1 MLLRLLVVVGAS
13 VLAIVLVGSIA
24 AAATAVFLVSS

>member
-1 MLLRLLVVVGAS
+1 MLRLLVVAGAA

-24 AAATAVFLVSS
+24 AATMAVFVVSS

>member
-13 VLAIVLVGSIA
+13 VLAIVLAGSIA
-24 AAATAVFLVSS
+24 AAAMAVFLVSS